1 MPKRKTSKK
10 RRRRSSGLAKGRSI
24 LSRATSA
31 ATSATRSMRSRFT
44 RKKAPKETLWPLI
57 NKTQFP
63 VPRKRMGKNK
73 HDLIAEH
80 SQCKKELEELCSSG
94 TTKEKYDC
102 LHNNIDNVSPECAA
116 LLIKAISPD
125 DIYDENAEDFDLTK
139 SALSL
144 NRRETREFKRRNR
157 AAIQEHIDNEFNN
170 FHSTPPAPATS
181 ASRAR
186 RPPPRSTPRNHRSS
200 TPRNH
205 HPSTNHSP
213 RLARHRSDEAA
224 RIAKETSG
232 HYHTPRHHSRR
243 RPHRRRSDEA
253 VRIAKE
259 TATHT

>member
-31 ATSATRSMRSRFT
+31 ATSATRAMRSRFT

-170 FHSTPPAPATS
+170 FQIDFMTYSFFKASKLNVNNILPLNPIRGSLINYFNIRS
-181 ASRAR
+181 AKKISYI
-186 RPPPRSTPRNHRSS
+186 PKKNSKKWFDKTLGIW
-200 TPRNH
+200 T
-205 HPSTNHSP
+205 
-213 RLARHRSDEAA
+213 
-224 RIAKETSG
+224 
-232 HYHTPRHHSRR
+232 
-243 RPHRRRSDEA
+243 
-253 VRIAKE
+253 
-259 TATHT
+259 

>member
-10 RRRRSSGLAKGRSI
+10 RRHRRRSGQAKGRHI

-31 ATSATRSMRSRFT
+31 ATSAARSVRSRLS

-57 NKTQFP
+57 KKTQFP
-63 VPRKRMGKNK
+63 VPRERMGKNK

-125 DIYDENAEDFDLTK
+125 DIYDENAENFDLTK

-144 NRRETREFKRRNR
+144 NRREIREFKRRNR
-157 AAIQEHIDNEFNN
+157 AAIQQHQYPPPPLTPSDIPCD
-170 FHSTPPAPATS
+170 TPPDT
-181 ASRAR
+181 
-186 RPPPRSTPRNHRSS
+186 PPPPQLKSLLPSQSPPALSS
-200 TPRNH
+200 
-205 HPSTNHSP
+205 S
-213 RLARHRSDEAA
+213 
-224 RIAKETSG
+224 
-232 HYHTPRHHSRR
+232 
-243 RPHRRRSDEA
+243 
-253 VRIAKE
+253 
-259 TATHT
+259 